1 MESTGNS
8 GSSAAAAQSNARRRE
23 PPTAAAPPHGPEP
36 VATSP
41 TTTRTRRDRSPRTA
55 DDDDLDNDS
64 DQDDPVF
71 DPPLRRVSASAAGAV
86 PRLSHPIDD
95 PPATT
100 TAGGTGTGTAFR
112 DGPVK
117 RKKLGGLVWELEN
130 KGAVARDH
138 LALERTFLAWL
149 RTSLALAS
157 IGIGKFLSSTAKQHC
172 SVTPGLS
179 TRRRASALPFA
190 LLSSSNPNP
199 PPFPQPSPNYSGYP
213 PVQPPCPKPLPLPS
227 STVHHRHP
235 PPS

>member
-41 TTTRTRRDRSPRTA
+41 TTTRRDRSPRTA

-86 PRLSHPIDD
+86 PRLSHPVDDD

-117 RKKLGGLVWELEN
+117 RKKWGGVVWELEN

-157 IGIGKFLSSTAKQHC
+157 IGIGKFLSSSAKQHC
-172 SVTPGLS
+172 SVTGTLD
-179 TRRRASALPFA
+179 SAACLRPPVCVA
-190 LLSSSNPNP
+190 LL
-199 PPFPQPSPNYSGYP
+199 F
-213 PVQPPCPKPLPLPS
+213 
-227 STVHHRHP
+227 
-235 PPS
+235 